1 MPHTLLPTGDEGKD
15 KRDHAMGGTEND
27 TLSSDS
33 RHPASAPG
41 EWGRDSTGMQK
52 AFQRNQ
58 GRFEPALSPQRF
70 EAVTLDERGKR
81 VNQSIIEAVSESMG
95 RNLSVFMLQSA
106 QTRSAGR
113 CSRRQCR
120 PCPLP

>member
-41 EWGRDSTGMQK
+41 EWGR
-52 AFQRNQ
+52 
-58 GRFEPALSPQRF
+58 
-70 EAVTLDERGKR
+70 
-81 VNQSIIEAVSESMG
+81 ESRDIKICIWKVHG
-95 RNLSVFMLQSA
+95 
-106 QTRSAGR
+106 
-113 CSRRQCR
+113 
-120 PCPLP
+120 